1 MNRRFNAESNRSQKG
16 QGPAKKKQQK
26 FRNVPGVNRLVG
38 ALPITNNK
46 QAKRVAYVLLGLIA
60 LLIVGALL
68 SVIAG
73 GFIFLANNPV
83 ISFS

>member
-26 FRNVPGVNRLVG
+26 FRNVPGVNWLVG

-46 QAKRVAYVLLGLIA
+46 QAKFVACLLLEFIA
-60 LLIVGALL
+60 LLIIG
-68 SVIAG
+68 VIVW
-73 GFIFLANNPV
+73 LVMYN
-83 ISFS
+83 